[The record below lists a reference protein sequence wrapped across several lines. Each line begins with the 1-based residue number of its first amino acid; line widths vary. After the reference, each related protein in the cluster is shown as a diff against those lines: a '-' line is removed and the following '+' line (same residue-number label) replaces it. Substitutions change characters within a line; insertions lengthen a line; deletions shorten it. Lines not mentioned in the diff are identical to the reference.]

1 MGTLYVV
8 AYDVPDNRRR
18 NRLFRLMR
26 GFGRHS
32 QFSVFE
38 CHLDRTRLERM
49 VIKIRT
55 VINPAEDNVKIYPLC
70 LECCAKAVTLGVA
83 HPPIPSQTIVV

>member
-1 MGTLYVV
+1 MVS
-8 AYDVPDNRRR
+8 YDIPDNRRR
-18 NRLFRLMR
+18 NRLFKLMR

-38 CHLDRTRLERM
+38 CHLDRNRLERM
-49 VIKIRT
+49 VDKIRM

-70 LECCAKAVTLGVA
+70 LECCVKVVALGAA
-83 HPPIPSQTIVV
+83 HPPVSPRTIVV